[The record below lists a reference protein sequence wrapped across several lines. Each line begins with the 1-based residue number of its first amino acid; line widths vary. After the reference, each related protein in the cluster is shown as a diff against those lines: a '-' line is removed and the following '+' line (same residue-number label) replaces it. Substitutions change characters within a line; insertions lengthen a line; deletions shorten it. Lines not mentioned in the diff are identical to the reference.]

1 MILSS
6 NYKSLIYNQHVDF
19 KHSFASATKP
29 TTNIAVGPDGEFTVG
44 RVTIAAPSSI
54 KDSSKSFIQ
63 INHLPIRKMVSKEK
77 LLQGMLSM
85 VTTGCNYARYRS
97 TPPTIKMSNI
107 VIASSITIW
116 TVLRKPVF
124 GLANMLNIIHTV
136 INAIAKII
144 NIGAVYI
151 RSIVSYNWIMLFL
164 HKINY
169 MLVTRRSFI
178 V

>member
-6 NYKSLIYNQHVDF
+6 NYKSLINDQHVDF
-19 KHSFASATKP
+19 KHSFAGATKP
-29 TTNIAVGPDGEFTVG
+29 TTNIAVGPDSEFTVG
-44 RVTIAAPSSI
+44 RMTITAPSSI
-54 KDSSKSFIQ
+54 KNSGKSFIEV
-63 INHLPIRKMVSKEK
+63 NHLPIRKMVSKEK
-77 LLQGMLSM
+77 LLQGMLSV

-97 TPPTIKMSNI
+97 TPPAIKMSNI
-107 VIASSITIW
+107 VIASSIATRA
-116 TVLRKPVF
+116 VLRKPVF
-124 GLANMLNIIHTV
+124 GLAKMLNIIHAV

-151 RSIVSYNWIMLFL
+151 RSVVYNNWIMLFL